1 MRNLATCHSERSEES
16 RTSFASRARFL
27 AQFTLNGQSE
37 IPRFARN
44 DSEGL
49 GMTHRRGMKNP
60 VGGRLAVPCGG
71 VGQALPLQ
79 SAGKRR

>member
-1 MRNLATCHSERSEES
+1 MKNPATCHSERSEES
-16 RTSFASRARFL
+16 RTSFTSRARFL

-49 GMTHRRGMKNP
+49 GMTSRRSMKNP
-60 VGGRLAVPCGG
+60 VRPRHGVPPPFEKEAVT
-71 VGQALPLQ
+71 VA
-79 SAGKRR
+79 